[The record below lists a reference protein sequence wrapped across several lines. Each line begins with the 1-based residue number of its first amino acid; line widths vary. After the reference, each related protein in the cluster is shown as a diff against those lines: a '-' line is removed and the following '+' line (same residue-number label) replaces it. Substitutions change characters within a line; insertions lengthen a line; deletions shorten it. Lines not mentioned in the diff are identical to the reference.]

1 MDSEKPQEKIIIDR
15 EQLKEY
21 FKNGKLPTEIHFGM
35 LIDSMLHKKD
45 DGLSIN
51 DMDALMVFPTIDK
64 QKLLSFYE
72 NKNDKNASWV
82 IVNSQGERKGLIIK
96 EEKNEFPAIFFERGG
111 NIGIGTPIPHQK
123 LDVEGFIA
131 SKGRVGTFPGSGEE
145 ILADGKWHTLIK
157 DLSGCEAFEIM
168 AYAGVE
174 GKGKY
179 ALLHAIAIS
188 TFGNSR
194 SKISKTCAHY
204 GFWWNKITLRWTGE
218 TKNFSLQIKTK
229 SHFGEGVKIHFK
241 ISKLWD
247 KSFIK

>member
-1 MDSEKPQEKIIIDR
+1 M
-15 EQLKEY
+15 
-21 FKNGKLPTEIHFGM
+21 T
-35 LIDSMLHKKD
+35 
-45 DGLSIN
+45 
-51 DMDALMVFPTIDK
+51 
-64 QKLLSFYE
+64 
-72 NKNDKNASWV
+72 
-82 IVNSQGERKGLIIK
+82 LIIK
-96 EEKNEFPAIFFERGG
+96 EDKNDEPAVFFEKDG
-111 NIGIGTPIPHQK
+111 NVGIGTPSPHQK

-131 SKGRVGTFPGSGEE
+131 SMGRVGTFPGSGEE
-145 ILADGKWHTLIK
+145 ILADGKWQTLIK

-188 TFGNSR
+188 TFGNSH
-194 SKISKTCAHY
+194 SKISKTSAHY
-204 GFWWNKITLRWTGE
+204 GFWRNKITLRWTRE

-247 KSFIK
+247 KSFMK